1 MGIEDFQHRDEALR
15 RITHEP
21 REKFIVGI
29 DLGCSVD
36 PTAICVMHFR
46 KIPLDTWKVR
56 REENR
61 NSWNITE
68 QEIETRYGVV
78 HLERMGLGVAY
89 PVQVQDIK
97 HLLGRDPL
105 RHAKPDLIV
114 DASFDHLGSGGY
126 ESRQPPLA
134 HCEVCFDLRLGRRL
148 AYRRTKVRTG
158 APRGS
163 GDDFDR
169 HVAAAGRATYAA
181 RTGLHD
187 DLVLSCALCV
197 WRARGGG
204 PGEVHC
210 GTLTGLTECRYFVPG
225 LPRSRRTSPKPACSL
240 TTSVFGWLRP

>member
-1 MGIEDFQHRDEALR
+1 MGIEDFQHRGEAWR

-46 KIPLDTWKVR
+46 KIPLDTWKVKR
-56 REENR
+56 TENR
-61 NSWNITE
+61 NCRNITE
-68 QEIETRYGVV
+68 QEIETRYDVV

-89 PVQVQDIK
+89 PAQVQHIK

-114 DASFDHLGSGGY
+114 DASGVGLPVVQLLDEAGLRPLKVSITSGAAVTRAGNRHWHVAKSVLISGLDAALHTG
-126 ESRQPPLA
+126 ELKFAPELRETPTMKEELA
-134 HCEVCFDLRLGRRL
+134 N
-148 AYRRTKVRTG
+148 
-158 APRGS
+158 
-163 GDDFDR
+163 FDR

-181 RTGLHD
+181 RTGAHD

-204 PGEVHC
+204 PGEVHV
-210 GTLTGLTECRYFVPG
+210 GTIIGLY
-225 LPRSRRTSPKPACSL
+225 
-240 TTSVFGWLRP
+240 